1 MQWVSSLT
9 TLPALKTRLV
19 GSDWIA
25 HPSGSGFCF
34 PPPKVVQKL
43 RRVWLLIVALGNSVF
58 GGCVQRRGGGG
69 MVKTCYLSG
78 VLGVVSG

>member
-43 RRVWLLIVALGNSVF
+43 RRVWLLIVALGNSVLGCMYRGREV
-58 GGCVQRRGGGG
+58 GGWLKPV
-69 MVKTCYLSG
+69 T
-78 VLGVVSG
+78 